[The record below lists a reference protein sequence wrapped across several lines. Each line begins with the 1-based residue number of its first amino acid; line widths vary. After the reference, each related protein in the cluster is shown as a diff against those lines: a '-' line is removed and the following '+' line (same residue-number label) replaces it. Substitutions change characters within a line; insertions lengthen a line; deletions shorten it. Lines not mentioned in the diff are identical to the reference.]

1 MKVENLRSPHALA
14 GGIVYFARMVDKI
27 RLHLAGRLPEDY
39 RANLGGGFDEYCCK
53 FLWIDYA
60 ALSERVKLGGTDDE
74 ILDWAF
80 QQGRKPDALEIKIW
94 NDFLRKRGWN
104 DDATERLVMRKK
116 DSGFSARDD
125 IQTLFD
131 YIDLDEERDPRA

>member
-1 MKVENLRSPHALA
+1 MKVENLRSPHVST
-14 GGIVYFARMVDKI
+14 GGIVYFARMLDKI
-27 RLHLAGRLPEDY
+27 RLHAVGRLQEDY

-60 ALSERVKLGGTDDE
+60 ALTARTNLGGTDDE
-74 ILDWAF
+74 ILEWAF
-80 QQGRKPDALEIKIW
+80 QQGRHPDPNEIKIW

-116 DSGFSARDD
+116 EGGFADRDD
-125 IQTLFD
+125 IETMFD
-131 YIDLDEERDPRA
+131 YIDLDEGRDPRG

>member
-1 MKVENLRSPHALA
+1 MKVENLRSPHVPT
-14 GGIVYFARMVDKI
+14 GGIVYFARMIDKL
-27 RLHLAGRLPEDY
+27 RLHAAGRLPEDY

-60 ALSERVKLGGTDDE
+60 ALTERVRLGGTDDE
-74 ILDWAF
+74 ILDWVC
-80 QQGRKPDALEIKIW
+80 QQGRRPDALEIKIW

-116 DSGFSARDD
+116 ESGFTGRDD

-131 YIDLDEERDPRA
+131 YIDLDEERDPRG